1 MQAPL
6 QVKLRAMSSG
16 SHLHNL
22 VIFSSNHAFGL
33 RASPNLTAV
42 GRQNDKK
49 FFIKTNLKLTLMLE
63 IK

>member
-16 SHLHNL
+16 SHMHNL

-33 RASPNLTAV
+33 RVRPNLTAV
-42 GRQNDKK
+42 GRRNDKK
-49 FFIKTNLKLTLMLE
+49 F
-63 IK
+63 